1 MKNTRT
7 NTEVTN
13 VNNNANKTNKEET
26 TMKNTRTNINNTN
39 NVHNTNKEETTMK
52 NTAKSNNKITR
63 KIAAML
69 AAVMAMTTM
78 ATIGASANTDEV
90 IKMNTRSAIARSAS
104 TSFTDDTKIT
114 VDEDTKLIVDLT
126 SKTLFTFLNE
136 CTPYGKFVTPVLE
149 TLLGSLIDTPED
161 PTQKK
166 LDEINDKL
174 DKLFDKVD
182 EAESSLKG
190 FFCNEL
196 GVQSFYDDLINFKAD
211 AESINDTI
219 QKTFKDNTLT
229 NAQKLAKISE
239 MIGSKTE
246 WRTNF
251 EKDLRVLN
259 SKLAKPSVT
268 AEGNIFEL
276 VYNHYCKDVMFSGEA
291 LDKAKP
297 AFDFIMETY
306 TASCTAI
313 IEGLAAQRYIAENL
327 TAEEKASVQGYMNHI
342 CTSVKDIDEEI
353 KFVGEKLTGVITKEN
368 ETKEVLRYR
377 RYDTGELIPEDWPV
391 ENWIVGGEGRV
402 YCAYTGKGSIKVYP
416 MWIKVSAATIDDS
429 ATVKKMYD
437 NMLGKSRQII
447 VEHGHTNTP
456 VKAGL
461 TLHDHENDNWADGSC
476 YKNMGTHSADN
487 LNAGLCETNMFTG
500 ETVRR
505 LAKYAADKGMTV
517 RELLNANGFDTSHI
531 PENANLI
538 TEKAWGKRDTTF
550 WGQEYERAWYKGINI
565 DKKGATETKVQ
576 FMDAGYDP
584 WKEIGDGFVEVGTLG
599 KKCKNT
605 HEWGYMKEGFV
616 CALQKA

>member
-1 MKNTRT
+1 MKNTKT
-7 NTEVTN
+7 NTEITN
-13 VNNNANKTNKEET
+13 VNNSTNKEET
-26 TMKNTRTNINNTN
+26 TMT
-39 NVHNTNKEETTMK
+39 
-52 NTAKSNNKITR
+52 NTAKRNNKITR
-63 KIAAML
+63 KLAAML

-114 VDEDTKLIVDLT
+114 VDEDTKMIVDLT
-126 SKTLFTFLNE
+126 SKTLFTFINE
-136 CTPYGKFVTPVLE
+136 CTPYGKFVTPALE
-149 TLLGSLIDTPED
+149 TLLGSFIGTPED

-246 WRTNF
+246 WRANF
-251 EKDLRVLN
+251 EKNLRVLN

-313 IEGLAAQRYIAENL
+313 IEGLSAQR
-327 TAEEKASVQGYMNHI
+327 
-342 CTSVKDIDEEI
+342 
-353 KFVGEKLTGVITKEN
+353 
-368 ETKEVLRYR
+368 
-377 RYDTGELIPEDWPV
+377 
-391 ENWIVGGEGRV
+391 
-402 YCAYTGKGSIKVYP
+402 
-416 MWIKVSAATIDDS
+416 
-429 ATVKKMYD
+429 
-437 NMLGKSRQII
+437 
-447 VEHGHTNTP
+447 
-456 VKAGL
+456 
-461 TLHDHENDNWADGSC
+461 
-476 YKNMGTHSADN
+476 
-487 LNAGLCETNMFTG
+487 
-500 ETVRR
+500 
-505 LAKYAADKGMTV
+505 
-517 RELLNANGFDTSHI
+517 
-531 PENANLI
+531 
-538 TEKAWGKRDTTF
+538 WGKRDTTF

-565 DKKGATETKVQ
+565 DNNGATETKVQ

-584 WKEIGDGFVEVGTLG
+584 WKELGDGFVEVGTLG

>member
-1 MKNTRT
+1 MKNTKT
-7 NTEVTN
+7 NTEITN
-13 VNNNANKTNKEET
+13 VNNNTNKTNKEET
-26 TMKNTRTNINNTN
+26 TMT
-39 NVHNTNKEETTMK
+39 
-52 NTAKSNNKITR
+52 NTAKKNNKITR
-63 KIAAML
+63 KFAAML

-78 ATIGASANTDEV
+78 ATIGASANTDDV

-104 TSFTDDTKIT
+104 TSFTEDTKIT
-114 VDEDTKLIVDLT
+114 VDDDTKMIVDLT
-126 SKTLFTFLNE
+126 SKTLFTILNE

-182 EAESSLKG
+182 EAENSLKG

-219 QKTFKDNTLT
+219 QKTFKDATLT

-246 WRTNF
+246 WRANF

-327 TAEEKASVQGYMNHI
+327 TAEEKASVIAQEDAKTAG
-342 CTSVKDIDEEI
+342 TS
-353 KFVGEKLTGVITKEN
+353 EN
-368 ETKEVLRYR
+368 T
-377 RYDTGELIPEDWPV
+377 
-391 ENWIVGGEGRV
+391 
-402 YCAYTGKGSIKVYP
+402 
-416 MWIKVSAATIDDS
+416 DDS
-429 ATVKKMYD
+429 AVVDYWFS
-437 NMLGKSRQII
+437 GKTAGGWIISDHSR
-447 VEHGHTNTP
+447 
-456 VKAGL
+456 
-461 TLHDHENDNWADGSC
+461 
-476 YKNMGTHSADN
+476 
-487 LNAGLCETNMFTG
+487 
-500 ETVRR
+500 
-505 LAKYAADKGMTV
+505 GMPRT
-517 RELLNANGFDTSHI
+517 
-531 PENANLI
+531 
-538 TEKAWGKRDTTF
+538 
-550 WGQEYERAWYKGINI
+550 
-565 DKKGATETKVQ
+565 
-576 FMDAGYDP
+576 
-584 WKEIGDGFVEVGTLG
+584 
-599 KKCKNT
+599 
-605 HEWGYMKEGFV
+605 
-616 CALQKA
+616 

>member
-1 MKNTRT
+1 MKNTKT
-7 NTEVTN
+7 NTEITN
-13 VNNNANKTNKEET
+13 VNNNTNKKNKEET
-26 TMKNTRTNINNTN
+26 TMTKTTKTNGRF
-39 NVHNTNKEETTMK
+39 KRM
-52 NTAKSNNKITR
+52 
-63 KIAAML
+63 IASML
-69 AAVMAMTTM
+69 AAVMVMTTA
-78 ATIGASANTDEV
+78 ATIGASANTDAV
-90 IKMNTRSAIARSAS
+90 VNMNTRTAISRSAS
-104 TSFTDDTKIT
+104 TSFTEDTKIT
-114 VDEDTKLIVDLT
+114 VDEDTKMIVDLT
-126 SKTLFTFLNE
+126 SKTLFTFINE
-136 CTPYGKFVTPVLE
+136 CTPYGKFVTPALE
-149 TLLGSLIDTPED
+149 TLLGSFIDTPED

-174 DKLFDKVD
+174 DRLFDKVD

-268 AEGNIFEL
+268 ADGNIFEL

-313 IEGLAAQRYIAENL
+313 IEGLSAQRYLNEKL
-327 TAEEKASVQGYMNHI
+327 TDEEKASVQGYMNHI

-353 KFVGEKLTGVITKEN
+353 KFVSEKLTGVIIKEN

-416 MWIKVSAATIDDS
+416 MWIKVSAATIDES

-447 VEHGHTNTP
+447 VEHGHTNAA

-476 YKNMGTHSADN
+476 HKNMGTHSADN

-517 RELLNANGFDTSHI
+517 RELLNANGFDTSYI

-584 WKEIGDGFVEVGTLG
+584 WKELGDGFVEVGTLG

>member
-1 MKNTRT
+1 MKNTKT
-7 NTEVTN
+7 NTEITN
-13 VNNNANKTNKEET
+13 VNNNTNKTNKEET
-26 TMKNTRTNINNTN
+26 TMTKTTKTNGRFKRT
-39 NVHNTNKEETTMK
+39 
-52 NTAKSNNKITR
+52 
-63 KIAAML
+63 IASML
-69 AAVMAMTTM
+69 AAVMVMTTA
-78 ATIGASANTDEV
+78 ATIGASANTDDV
-90 IKMNTRSAIARSAS
+90 IKMNTRSAISRSAS
-104 TSFTDDTKIT
+104 TSFTEDTKIT
-114 VDEDTKLIVDLT
+114 VDEDTKMIVDLT
-126 SKTLFTFLNE
+126 SKTLFTFINE
-136 CTPYGKFVTPVLE
+136 CTPYGKFVTPALE
-149 TLLGSLIDTPED
+149 TLLGSFIGTPED

-182 EAESSLKG
+182 EAENSLKG

-219 QKTFKDNTLT
+219 QKTFKDTTLT

-313 IEGLAAQRYIAENL
+313 IEGLSAQRYLNEKL
-327 TAEEKASVQGYMNHI
+327 TDEEKASVQGYMSHI

-353 KFVGEKLTGVITKEN
+353 KFVSEKLTGVITKEN

-416 MWIKVSAATIDDS
+416 MWIKESAATIDDS

-447 VEHGHTNTP
+447 VEHGHTNAP

-461 TLHDHENDNWADGSC
+461 TLHDHEDDNWADGSC
-476 YKNMGTHSADN
+476 HKNMGTHSADN

-517 RELLNANGFDTSHI
+517 RELLNANGFDTSYI

-584 WKEIGDGFVEVGTLG
+584 WKELGDGFVEVGTFG

>member
-1 MKNTRT
+1 MKNTKT
-7 NTEVTN
+7 NTEITN
-13 VNNNANKTNKEET
+13 VNNKTNN
-26 TMKNTRTNINNTN
+26 TM
-39 NVHNTNKEETTMK
+39 KEETTMK
-52 NTAKSNNKITR
+52 NTAKKNNKITR

-78 ATIGASANTDEV
+78 ATIGASANTDDV
-90 IKMNTRSAIARSAS
+90 IKMNTRSAITRSAS

-114 VDEDTKLIVDLT
+114 VDDDTKMIVDLT

-246 WRTNF
+246 WRANF

-353 KFVGEKLTGVITKEN
+353 KFVSEKLTGVITKEN

-416 MWIKVSAATIDDS
+416 MWIKESAATIDDS

-437 NMLGKSRQII
+437 NMQAKSRQII
-447 VEHGHTNTP
+447 VEHGHTNVE

-461 TLHDHENDNWADGSC
+461 TL
-476 YKNMGTHSADN
+476 
-487 LNAGLCETNMFTG
+487 
-500 ETVRR
+500 
-505 LAKYAADKGMTV
+505 
-517 RELLNANGFDTSHI
+517 
-531 PENANLI
+531 
-538 TEKAWGKRDTTF
+538 
-550 WGQEYERAWYKGINI
+550 
-565 DKKGATETKVQ
+565 
-576 FMDAGYDP
+576 
-584 WKEIGDGFVEVGTLG
+584 
-599 KKCKNT
+599 
-605 HEWGYMKEGFV
+605 
-616 CALQKA
+616 